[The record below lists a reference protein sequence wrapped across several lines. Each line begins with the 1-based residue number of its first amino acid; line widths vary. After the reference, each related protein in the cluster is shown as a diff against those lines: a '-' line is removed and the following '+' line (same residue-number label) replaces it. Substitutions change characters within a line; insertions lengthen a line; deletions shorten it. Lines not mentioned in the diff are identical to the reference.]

1 MSRPWLVTGA
11 HGQLGTAL
19 CAHLAA
25 AGVAVE
31 GVDIEDFDIADADA
45 MRAALAAR
53 RPVGVLNTAAI
64 THVDRC
70 EREPELAE
78 RGNAVAPAVL
88 AEACRDAGIR
98 LVHVST
104 DYVFDGQGTRPYRED
119 DPTAPRSAYGRTKLA
134 GEHAV
139 LAASP
144 SFVVVRTSWLFGRGR
159 NFVAAVLD
167 QAAQRRSGEASGPL
181 RVVDDQRGRPTYAAD
196 LAAGIWRLVELGA
209 VGLYHVANEGVA
221 TWWELARFCLD
232 EAGCHDLPI
241 QKISTGELRVD
252 APRPAWSVL
261 DTSKAR
267 ALGVALPLW
276 QDAVRVYLNS
286 DASPLR
292 GAAWEAKR

>member
-1 MSRPWLVTGA
+1 MSRAWLVTGA
-11 HGQLGTAL
+11 NGQLGTAL
-19 CAHLAA
+19 RAQLAA

-45 MRAALAAR
+45 LRAALATR
-53 RPVGVLNTAAI
+53 RPAGVLNTAAM

-70 EREPELAE
+70 EREPEQAQ
-78 RGNAVAPAVL
+78 RANATAPALL

-104 DYVFDGQGTRPYRED
+104 DYVFDGHGTRPYRED
-119 DPTAPRSAYGRTKLA
+119 DPTAPRSAYGRSKLA

-144 SFVVVRTSWLFGRGR
+144 SFAVVRTSWLFGRGR
-159 NFVAAVLD
+159 NFLAAILD
-167 QAAQRRSGEASGPL
+167 QAAQRRSGKASGPL
-181 RVVDDQRGRPTYAAD
+181 RVVDDQRGRPTYAVD
-196 LAAGIWRLVELGA
+196 LAAGIWRLVEVGA
-209 VGLYHVANEGVA
+209 AGLYHVANEGVA

-232 EAGCHDLPI
+232 EAGCRDL
-241 QKISTGELRVD
+241 QVEKISTGELRVD

-261 DTSKAR
+261 DISKAR
-267 ALGVALPLW
+267 SAGVALRHW
-276 QDAVRVYLNS
+276 QDAVRAYLSS

-292 GAAWEAKR
+292 GSVLEAKR